1 MAISKSSIS
10 ISWRK
15 YALCILQDTGLIG
28 SKLVAFSMKSNLKL
42 TATNSNIYKDT
53 SAYKRL
59 VGRLLYLTITRSNLA
74 FVVQFLGQFLTNP
87 IVSHYKVDVRVLKYL
102 KATSV
107 QGLFFSSSDL
117 RLRAFSNSDWTG
129 CIDH

>member
-1 MAISKSSIS
+1 ME
-10 ISWRK
+10 
-15 YALCILQDTGLIG
+15 
-28 SKLVAFSMKSNLKL
+28 SNLKL

-53 SAYKRL
+53 SAYTRL

-74 FVVQFLGQFLTNP
+74 FVVQVLGQFLTNP
-87 IVSHYKVDVRVLKYL
+87 VVSHYKVDVRVLKYL

-129 CIDH
+129 CIDD